1 MVCSTI
7 RDILTGTE
15 ARYGDQDAVR
25 YKVEKN
31 ETASKT
37 YSELK
42 RDSES
47 FSCALRELGGA
58 GKPYCHYWQNFL

>member
-37 YSELK
+37 Y
-42 RDSES
+42 
-47 FSCALRELGGA
+47 
-58 GKPYCHYWQNFL
+58 